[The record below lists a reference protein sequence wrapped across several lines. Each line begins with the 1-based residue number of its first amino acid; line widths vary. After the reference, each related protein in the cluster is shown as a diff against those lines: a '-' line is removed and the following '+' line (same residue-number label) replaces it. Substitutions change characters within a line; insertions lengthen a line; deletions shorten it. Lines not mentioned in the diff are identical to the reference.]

1 MITPSFWILSIL
13 FATMVI
19 TGLFTMNSTLIALSL
34 PLNLYLLVAVFFAP
48 GKQKLKASRS
58 LSTDRIT
65 QGMDVTVHIQVTNEH
80 ARIEELHLSEL
91 SPFSVKDLGG
101 RVNEHTTL
109 APGETVEYEY
119 ILQGWRGEYRFEGLL
134 ARVIEPF
141 GLFEVREQL
150 PAVGKVLVYPEVS
163 NLKAFPIRPPQTK
176 GFTGPIPSRKSGT
189 GMDFFGIRQY
199 QLGDSLRHV
208 NWQKSARHSVDLFT
222 NEYEQERIADVG
234 LILDARPHCDIA
246 FQGRR
251 LFEYSVEATA
261 SLSEMFLGEGHCL
274 SLLIYSVGIVRVFP
288 GYGKVQQER
297 VLKALATAD
306 TGLNYAMEHLRYL
319 PARFLPP
326 RGQLVYISPVS
337 SGDLERIIR
346 FRTQG
351 YEILVVSPNAMDFE
365 RWNETDPEKPDFQ
378 LAARFAQ
385 VERDLIFNNL
395 REAGVQIVNWHVDQP
410 LSTVLDHIRIQNS
423 LRQRTIQVLQ

>member
-1 MITPSFWILSIL
+1 MTTRSFWVLSVS
-13 FATMVI
+13 FAFMVI
-19 TGLFTMNSTLIALSL
+19 VGLLTVNNALIALAL
-34 PLNLYLLVAVFFAP
+34 PLIVYLMVAVVFAP
-48 GKQKLKASRS
+48 GGQKLKARRM

-65 QGMDVTVHIQVTNEH
+65 QGMDITVSIQVTNEN

-91 SPFSVKDLGG
+91 LPLPTQKLEG
-101 RVNEHTTL
+101 RLSQDTAL
-109 APGETVEYEY
+109 APGESFEYEY
-119 ILQGWRGEYRFEGLL
+119 TLQGWRGDYRFEGLL
-134 ARVIEPF
+134 ARVTEPF
-141 GLFEVREQL
+141 GMFELKEYL
-150 PAVGKVLVYPEVS
+150 PATGNVLVYPEVS
-163 NLKAFPIRPPQTK
+163 RLKAFPIRPPHTK

-234 LILDARPHCDIA
+234 LILDARPHCDVS

-251 LFEYSVEATA
+251 LFEYSVQAA
-261 SLSEMFLGEGHCL
+261 AALAEMFLNEGHCL
-274 SLLIYSVGIVRVFP
+274 SLLVYSAGIKRVFP

-319 PARFLPP
+319 PARLLPP
-326 RGQLVYISPVS
+326 RGQLVYISPLA

-351 YEILVVSPNAMDFE
+351 YEILIISPNPLDFE
-365 RWNETDPEKPDFQ
+365 RWNETDGAKPDFQ

-385 VERDLIFNNL
+385 IERNLLFNNL
-395 REAGVQIVNWHVDQP
+395 RQAGIKIVNWQVDQP
-410 LSTVLDHIRIQNS
+410 LSGVLDHVRIQNS
-423 LRQRTIQVLQ
+423 PRQRTIKALQ

>member
-1 MITPSFWILSIL
+1 MITRSFWILIIL
-13 FATMVI
+13 FACMVI
-19 TGLFTMNSTLIALSL
+19 AGLFTMNSTLIALSL
-34 PLNLYLLVAVFFAP
+34 PLNLYLVAAVFMAP
-48 GKQKLKASRS
+48 GKQKLKANRT

-65 QGMDVTVHIQVTNEH
+65 QGMDVAVHIQVTNEN

-91 SPFSVKDLGG
+91 SPFSAKDLDG
-101 RVNEHTTL
+101 RVSKHTAL
-109 APGETVEYEY
+109 APGETVEYDY
-119 ILQGWRGEYRFEGLL
+119 SLQGWRGEYRFEGLL
-134 ARVIEPF
+134 AQVSEPF
-141 GLFEVREQL
+141 GLFEVQEQL
-150 PAVGKVLVYPEVS
+150 PATGKILVYPEVS
-163 NLKAFPIRPPQTK
+163 SLKAFPIRPPHTK
-176 GFTGPIPSRKSGT
+176 GFSGPIPSRKSGN

-208 NWQKSARHSVDLFT
+208 NWQKSAQHSVDLFT

-251 LFEYSVEATA
+251 LFDYAVEATA
-261 SLSEMFLGEGHCL
+261 SLADMFLGEGHCL

-288 GYGKVQQER
+288 GYGKVQHER
-297 VLKALATAD
+297 VLKALAKAD

-337 SGDLERIIR
+337 SGDLDRIIR

-351 YEILVVSPNAMDFE
+351 YDILVVSPNPMDFE
-365 RWNETDPEKPDFQ
+365 RWSETEPEKPEFQ
-378 LAARFAQ
+378 LATRFAQ
-385 VERDLIFNNL
+385 IERDLVFNRL
-395 REAGVQIVNWHVDQP
+395 RQAGVQIVNWHVDQP

>member
-1 MITPSFWILSIL
+1 MTTRSFWILSVL
-13 FATMVI
+13 FAGMVI
-19 TGLFTMNSTLIALSL
+19 VGLFTMNSTLIALSI
-34 PLNLYLLVAVFFAP
+34 PLNIYLVVAVLLAP
-48 GKQKLKASRS
+48 GKQKLKASRT

-65 QGMDVTVHIQVTNEH
+65 QGMDVTVHIQVTNENT
-80 ARIEELHLSEL
+80 RIEELHLSEL
-91 SPFSVKDLGG
+91 RAFSAQDLEG
-101 RVNEHTTL
+101 RISEHTAL

-119 ILQGWRGEYRFEGLL
+119 SLQGWRGEYRFEGLL
-134 ARVIEPF
+134 AQINEPF
-141 GLFEVREQL
+141 GLFEIQEQL
-150 PAVGKVLVYPEVS
+150 PAAGKVLVYPEVS
-163 NLKAFPIRPPQTK
+163 NLKAFPIRPPHTK
-176 GFTGPIPSRKSGT
+176 GFSGPIPSRKSGT

-208 NWQKSARHSVDLFT
+208 NWQKSAQHSVDLFT
-222 NEYEQERIADVG
+222 NEYEQERIADVS
-234 LILDARPHCDIA
+234 LILDARPHCDIS

-261 SLSEMFLGEGHCL
+261 SLAEMFLGEGHCL

-351 YEILVVSPNAMDFE
+351 YEILVVSPNPLDFE
-365 RWNETDPEKPDFQ
+365 RWNEPEQEKPDFQ
-378 LAARFAQ
+378 LASRFAQ
-385 VERDLIFNNL
+385 IERDLIFNSL
-395 REAGVQIVNWHVDQP
+395 RQAGIQIVNWHIDQP
-410 LSTVLDHIRIQNS
+410 LSTALDHIRIQNS